1 MRVVRWLWRELTRPR
16 GHRRHRFYRGG
27 RTSRGGVALIMAI
40 SSVMLLTVLVT
51 EIAYDATQRMQM
63 ASQHRDEAKAA
74 AIAGTGVQLYRLIL
88 MLSKQVGNNPMVAQY
103 GAMLGINA
111 DSIWQMVPMFST
123 QLLRLVLSSGGGE
136 VDDEEA
142 AAMVAQGGLTDEQR
156 EASREEGTALRRN
169 FLDFDGDFS
178 ASVQDENRR
187 IYVGRFTATSLG
199 DLLQTPAGMQIMALL
214 SREDYQPWL
223 RENNI
228 IVEELIGNLA
238 DWTDADDI
246 KLYQG
251 GRESADYERLDPP
264 YLPKNAPFD
273 SYNEIRLVEGWH
285 LDGVWE
291 RAGRNLTIYGDG
303 KVNVNTAHQ
312 PVIRALLTA
321 YFDGVP
327 SESMID
333 LAMTEFMRLRG
344 LPMAEG
350 GLHFTNAKHFQTTMA
365 SLGAPLRDDVTE
377 AVTTQSNVFRITSA
391 GEVGDA
397 RVEVQAI
404 MDFSED
410 PGGRILFWRS
420 R

>member
-1 MRVVRWLWRELTRPR
+1 MRAIRWLWTELTRPR

-27 RTSRGGVALIMAI
+27 RSSRGGVALLFVIA
-40 SSVMLLTVLVT
+40 SVMLLTIFMT
-51 EIAYDATQRMQM
+51 EVASGTAQRMQL
-63 ASQHRDEAKAA
+63 AAQHRDEAKAQ
-74 AIAGTGVQLYRLIL
+74 AIAHTGVHLYRLIL
-88 MLSKQVGNNPMVAQY
+88 MVSKQVGQNPMVAQY
-103 GAMLGINA
+103 GAMFGINA
-111 DSIWQMVPMFST
+111 DSIWQMVPTFNT

-142 AAMVAQGGLTDEQR
+142 AAMVAQGGLTEEQR

-178 ASVQDENRR
+178 ASIQDENQK
-187 IYVGRFTATSLG
+187 IYVGKFQATNMG
-199 DLLQTPAGMQIMALL
+199 ELLTDPAAMEIMALL
-214 SREDYQPWL
+214 NRESYRPWL
-223 RENNI
+223 RENNL
-228 IVEELIGNLA
+228 VPEELIGNLV

-251 GRESADYERLDPP
+251 GRESADYERLEPP

-273 SYNEIRLVEGWH
+273 TREEIRLVEGWH

-291 RAGRNLTIYGDG
+291 RAGRQLTIYGDG
-303 KVNVNTAHQ
+303 KINVNTAHQ
-312 PVIRALLTA
+312 PVIRAILTA
-321 YFDGVP
+321 FYDGVP
-327 SESMID
+327 SEGLID
-333 LAMTEFMRLRG
+333 QAMTEFMRLRG

-365 SLGAPLRDDVTE
+365 SLGVPLRDDVTQ
-377 AVTTQSNVFRITSA
+377 AVTTQSNVFRITSV

-397 RVEVQAI
+397 TAEIRCV

-410 PGGRILFWRS
+410 PGGRIVYWVS

>member
-1 MRVVRWLWRELTRPR
+1 MRAARWLWHELVRPR
-16 GHRRHRFYRGG
+16 GHQRHRFYRGG
-27 RTSRGGVALIMAI
+27 RTSRGGVALLMAI

-51 EIAYDATQRMQM
+51 EIAHDATQRMQT
-63 ASQHRDEAKAA
+63 AAQHRDEAKAA
-74 AIAGTGVQLYRLIL
+74 AIAGTGIQLYRLIL
-88 MLSKQVGNNPMVAQY
+88 MLSKQVGNNPMVMQY
-103 GAMLGINA
+103 GQMLGINA
-111 DSIWQMVPMFST
+111 DSIWQMVPTFNT
-123 QLLRLVLSSGGGE
+123 NLLRLVLASDGGSI
-136 VDDEEA
+136 DDEEA
-142 AAMVAQGGLTDEQR
+142 AAMIASGGLTEDQR
-156 EASREEGTALRRN
+156 AASREEGSKLRRN

-187 IYVGRFTATSLG
+187 IFVGNMTANSLG
-199 DLLQTPAGMQIMALL
+199 ELLQQPAGMQIMALL
-214 SREDYQPWL
+214 NREDYQPWL

-228 IVEELIGNLA
+228 VPEELVGNLA
-238 DWTDADDI
+238 DWTDPDDI

-273 SYNEIRLVEGWH
+273 TYNEIRLVEGWH

-327 SESMID
+327 SESLID
-333 LAMTEFMRLRG
+333 QAMTEFMRLRG

-350 GLHFTNAKHFQTTMA
+350 GLHFTNAKHFQTTMT
-365 SLGAPLRDDVTE
+365 SLGIPLRDDVTE
-377 AVTTQSNVFRITSA
+377 AVTTQSNVFRITSV

-410 PGGRILFWRS
+410 PGGRIVFWRS